1 MGPAPSHTQH
11 RDRPASYRA
20 IVCRELGPPARLG
33 VEDWPSRPLAPGEA
47 RVRIAAAGVN
57 FPDFLMVQG
66 LYQHKPPLP
75 FVPGFEAA
83 GVVTE
88 LAADAA
94 GVAVGDAVILR
105 LRTGGYAE
113 EAIALA
119 ADLWPL
125 PPGWS
130 MAEGAAMP
138 TVAATADV
146 ALVARGRAQAGEVL
160 LVLGA
165 GGGVGLAAVEL
176 GALFGL
182 DVVAVASTPEKRRA
196 ALARGAAEAVAAIPP
211 GLKADLI
218 FDPVAG
224 DQFMP
229 ALDTL
234 VPGGRYLVIGFAG
247 GPPGRPETDLVQRRE
262 VSILGIRAGEYGR
275 RDPAAG
281 QATRDRVL
289 AWTAAGHLKPLIG
302 GRYPLARAAEALEA
316 LGARAATGKL
326 VLEP

>member
-1 MGPAPSHTQH
+1 MS
-11 RDRPASYRA
+11 RA
-20 IVCRELGPPARLG
+20 IVCRELGPPAGLSF
-33 VEDWPSRPLAPGEA
+33 EEWPSRPLRPGEA

-75 FVPGFEAA
+75 FVPGFEGA
-83 GVVTE
+83 GVVIE
-88 LAADAA
+88 
-94 GVAVGDAVILR
+94 VGDGVTNVAIGDPVILR
-105 LRTGGYAE
+105 LRAGTFAE
-113 EAIALA
+113 AAISPAG
-119 ADLWPL
+119 DLWPL

-138 TVAATADV
+138 TVAVTADV
-146 ALVARGRAQAGEVL
+146 ALVARGRVEAGEVL

-176 GALFGL
+176 GAMLGL

-196 ALARGAAEAVAAIPP
+196 ALDRGAAEAVAAIPP
-211 GLKADLI
+211 GLKADVV

-229 ALDTL
+229 ALETL

-262 VSILGIRAGEYGR
+262 VSILGVRAGEYGR

-281 QATRDRVL
+281 RASRDRVL
-289 AWTAAGHLKPLIG
+289 AWAAAGHLKPLIG
-302 GRYPLARAAEALEA
+302 GRYPLACAAEALEA
-316 LGARAATGKL
+316 LGQRRAIGKL
-326 VLEP
+326 ILEPAGP